1 MGMHNMEE
9 MSSSVRLDRSPQSLK
24 HLSGRQ
30 QQQHTARPN
39 LHTSIYYY
47 SDTLRKKSERD
58 LTESDSAISSES
70 TPNHVLH
77 QHRNRKKKCDNSD
90 ALSLSNQTNS
100 QNLSNLVQT
109 QVFLTNLKSKEKKS
123 VVKL

>member
-1 MGMHNMEE
+1 
-9 MSSSVRLDRSPQSLK
+9 MSSSQRLDSPR
-24 HLSGRQ
+24 HLTTRQ
-30 QQQHTARPN
+30 HHQHQQHPAKPN
-39 LHTSIYYY
+39 LHSSIYYY

-58 LTESDSAISSES
+58 LTESDSGISSES

-77 QHRNRKKKCDNSD
+77 QHRNRKKNCDNSD
-90 ALSLSNQTNS
+90 ALSLSNQANS

-109 QVFLTNLKSKEKKS
+109 QVFLTNLKSKEKIK

>member
-1 MGMHNMEE
+1 MGE
-9 MSSSVRLDRSPQSLK
+9 RLDSHPRPWSHR
-24 HLSGRQ
+24 HLSRQ
-30 QQQHTARPN
+30 QQQQPQQQHTAKPN
-39 LHTSIYYY
+39 LHSSIYYY

-58 LTESDSAISSES
+58 LTESDSGISSES

-77 QHRNRKKKCDNSD
+77 QHRNRKKNCDNSD
-90 ALSLSNQTNS
+90 ALSISLSNQTNS

-109 QVFLTNLKSKEKKS
+109 QVFLTNLKSKEKIK